1 MADKKVIFR
10 TSMGGFNKADVTEY
24 IDKQNAEFKKVTQ
37 SLNNLLSEKD
47 AKIEELNGVIEELS
61 SKLTAAEAEAASS
74 SAASDELKRLTEE
87 LDSANAVIL
96 LKDEEIEKLKAEV
109 TGEESETERKAG
121 LYDDMSS
128 QVGDILIS
136 ANKSA
141 DGIIAEA
148 TAKAEEINRRA
159 ANDADVLRREFTTK
173 MARISS
179 DVRANA
185 KSSADEF
192 KAEISAEI
200 DALIASLTEALGS
213 VSEKN
218 AAISS
223 KAEALERKLDDA
235 LDNAVIEIEKETEN
249 LKSGI

>member
-1 MADKKVIFR
+1 MADKNVIFR

-24 IDKQNAEFKKVTQ
+24 IDKQNAEFKKITQ
-37 SLNNLLSEKD
+37 SLNNLLAERD
-47 AKIEELNGVIEELS
+47 AKIVELNGVIEELTA
-61 SKLTAAEAEAASS
+61 KLTAAEAEAAAS
-74 SAASDELKRLTEE
+74 SAASDELARLNTE
-87 LDSANAVIL
+87 LDSANANL
-96 LKDEEIEKLKAEV
+96 MQKDEEIEKLKAEIS
-109 TGEESETERKAG
+109 GSESEKERKAE

-159 ANDADVLRREFTTK
+159 ANDADVLRREFTAK

-179 DVRANA
+179 DIRANA
-185 KSSADEF
+185 KSSAEQF
-192 KAEISAEI
+192 KTEISAEI
-200 DALIASLTEALGS
+200 EALKAALSDALGS
-213 VSEKN
+213 VDEKN
-218 AAISS
+218 AALSS